1 MSLTIYVTDAKN
13 ICYQR
18 PKSAFFDAKSWVIS
32 PLSNSHKLQN
42 ADYQTLTKSSKNGH
56 ISNHLQSFLKKR
68 LKIGGKFRKF
78 TTKQEQ
84 APSMIK
90 WNEFIQI
97 IYREQKKGVHHS

>member
-1 MSLTIYVTDAKN
+1 MSLTIYITDAKY

-32 PLSNSHKLQN
+32 PLSDNHKSQN
-42 ADYQTLTKSSKNGH
+42 TDYQTLTKSSKNGH
-56 ISNHLQSFLKKR
+56 ISNQLQSFLKKR
-68 LKIGGKFRKF
+68 LKTGGKFRKF

-90 WNEFIQI
+90 WNEIIQI

>member
-1 MSLTIYVTDAKN
+1 MPKN
-13 ICYQR
+13 
-18 PKSAFFDAKSWVIS
+18 AFLDAKSWVIS
-32 PLSNSHKLQN
+32 LLPDDHKSQN
-42 ADYQTLTKSSKNGH
+42 NDYQPLIKSSKNGH

>member
-13 ICYQR
+13 ICYQC

-32 PLSNSHKLQN
+32 PLSNNHKSQYT
-42 ADYQTLTKSSKNGH
+42 DYQPLIKSSKNGH
-56 ISNHLQSFLKKR
+56 ISNQLQNILKKR

-78 TTKQEQ
+78 MTKQEQ
-84 APSMIK
+84 APSIIK

-97 IYREQKKGVHHS
+97 FI